1 MEKIQKTFKF
11 RLEPTKAQQ
20 VLLSKFAGCA
30 RFVFNYGLSIFKEA
44 FENKNKLPSYT
55 DIANKLPKLK
65 KSEDTAW
72 LAEVHSQIL
81 QQSLKDLES
90 AIKHFFRRIKEKKE
104 KPGFPKFKKKGMH
117 DAFRYPQGI
126 KCANGKV
133 FLPKVGQVPYR
144 DSRPIDGV
152 IKQATIKRE
161 GKHWFIAIVCE
172 VEHAIQRVPIS
183 QERAIGIDLGL
194 LNFAHLSNGEE
205 IENPRWF
212 RSELACLAKAQRNL
226 CRKKKGSN
234 NRKKAAEKVGKIHRR
249 ITNKRHDFLHKQSTT
264 IVKNHDVVAV
274 EDLNVSGMI
283 KNRHL
288 ALSIAD
294 VGWKTF
300 LAFLEYKSNWMGK
313 HFVSIDRFEPTSK
326 TCSMCGNKQD
336 MPLKIRT
343 FVCSFCNM
351 QMDRDLNASINI
363 RSAGLAV
370 LNACGG

>member
-72 LAEVHSQIL
+72 LAETHSQVL

-117 DAFRYPQGI
+117 
-126 KCANGKV
+126 
-133 FLPKVGQVPYR
+133 
-144 DSRPIDGV
+144 
-152 IKQATIKRE
+152 
-161 GKHWFIAIVCE
+161 
-172 VEHAIQRVPIS
+172 
-183 QERAIGIDLGL
+183 IDLGL

-205 IENPRWF
+205 IENPRWL

-283 KNRHL
+283 KNRRL

-351 QMDRDLNASINI
+351 QMNRDLNASINI
-363 RSAGLAV
+363 RSAG
-370 LNACGG
+370 